1 MTPTSAAPLQKVT
14 NGAIA
19 AAVSAIILA
28 LLKRYAFPDMTPDIE
43 LAVNIV
49 VVAGVTGV
57 ASLAA
62 GYMTRI
68 KDGEITYKDMSRI
81 AEDAKP

>member
-1 MTPTSAAPLQKVT
+1 VTPTSGKPLQKVT
-14 NGAIA
+14 NGAIG
-19 AAVSAIILA
+19 AAVAAIVLA

-49 VVAGVTGV
+49 VVAGFTSLSSFVT
-57 ASLAA
+57 

-68 KDGEITYKDMSRI
+68 QPGEIKPIDRAI
-81 AEDAKP
+81 IEAKHV

>member
-1 MTPTSAAPLQKVT
+1 VTPTSSAPLAKVT

-49 VVAGVTGV
+49 VVASVTGV

-62 GYMTRI
+62 GYVTRI
-68 KDGEITYKDMSRI
+68 RPGEITVKDVSR
-81 AEDAKP
+81 ADAGLP